1 MVNGKKIGLAL
12 GSGGARGLAHVG
24 VLQVLEENG
33 LVPDMIAGCSAGAVF
48 GSIYASGTDL
58 YLLERFMGTLAAKD
72 LLDVTIPQK
81 GGLLNGDKVKELVR
95 IFTHNLSFGETRI
108 PFYCTATDLMEGT
121 LKVFE
126 QGPLC
131 DAVRASMAVPGVF
144 TPVELGGHWYADG
157 GVLEEL
163 PVSCLRERGVDIIL
177 TADLG
182 IKKNNFEEEHPS
194 AVSVLK
200 RAFAIM
206 QAQMTDRQQ
215 DKGDIVIRPDA
226 SLMGLLLPTNGTQ
239 AVQAGRKVMEEALP
253 ALKERL
259 GV

>member
-24 VLQVLEENG
+24 ILQVLEENG
-33 LVPDMIAGCSAGAVF
+33 LRPDMIAGCSAGAVF
-48 GSIYASGTDL
+48 GSIYAAGTDL

-72 LLDVTIPQK
+72 LLDVTMPQK

-95 IFTHNLSFGETRI
+95 IFTHNLSFGETKI
-108 PFYCTATDLMEGT
+108 PFYCTGTDLMEGT
-121 LKVFE
+121 LKVFDH
-126 QGPLC
+126 GPLC
-131 DAVRASMAVPGVF
+131 DAVRASLAVPGVF
-144 TPVELGGHWYADG
+144 TPVELEGHWYADG

-163 PVSCLRERGVDIIL
+163 PVSCLRERGADIIL

-182 IKKNNFEEEHPS
+182 IKKNNFETEHPT

-206 QAQMTDRQQ
+206 QAQMTERQA

-253 ALKERL
+253 ELKERL
-259 GV
+259 GI

>member
-24 VLQVLEENG
+24 ILQVLEENG
-33 LVPDMIAGCSAGAVF
+33 LKPDMIAGCSAGAVF
-48 GSIYASGTDL
+48 GSIYAAGTDL
-58 YLLERFMGTLAAKD
+58 YLLERFMGTLAARD
-72 LLDVTIPQK
+72 LVDVTIPQK

-95 IFTHNLSFGETRI
+95 IFTHNLSFGETKI

-121 LKVFE
+121 LKVFD
-126 QGPLC
+126 QGSLC

-144 TPVELGGHWYADG
+144 TPVELEGHWYADG

-163 PVSCLRERGVDIIL
+163 PVSCLRERGADVIL

-182 IKKNNFEEEHPS
+182 IKKNNFEMEHPS
-194 AVSVLK
+194 AVNVLK

-226 SLMGLLLPTNGTQ
+226 SLMGLLLPTNGTP

-253 ALKERL
+253 ELKERL